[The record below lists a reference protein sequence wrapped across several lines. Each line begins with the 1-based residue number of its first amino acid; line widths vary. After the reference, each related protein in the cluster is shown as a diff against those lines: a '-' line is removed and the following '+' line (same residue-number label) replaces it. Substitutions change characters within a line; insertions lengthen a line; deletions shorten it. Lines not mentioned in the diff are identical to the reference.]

1 LIRVRNIVGS
11 AALLCAACA
20 VPLAAAAQSVLI
32 AAAPADP
39 RVSATVVPGTQPYP
53 NAPSAAAPALRP
65 GPVSINLSGVEVHV
79 FARAVLGE
87 ILGLPFAVDPAV
99 KGQVSLVTPH
109 PVSRA
114 DAIPAV
120 EEALAAANL
129 ALVLRGGVYTI
140 LPMEAA
146 KGQPSAGAGPG
157 FGTEVVALKFANP
170 DQIKRLLDPVVPN
183 VITATD
189 PAART
194 VTLSG
199 ISGQRRAARAL
210 ISQFDV
216 DWMRGMSFGLFIPKT
231 TDARLIGPEL
241 EKLINAPG
249 ATTAGLV
256 RLIPMERLNGII
268 AVATRPE
275 YLEDV
280 RRWVEVL
287 DREGMSSERRLY
299 VYRVQNGR
307 AIDLADVLVAAFGG
321 EAAGGASG
329 SSKSASGSASSA
341 SGMGAKPPP
350 MSLAPGEGATAQAAP
365 HTLPGQSP
373 APAAGHSEGS
383 GLVVTADETNN
394 AVIAYAT
401 PREYALI
408 EDALSKLDVPPL
420 QVVIE
425 AAITEVTLN
434 DTLRYGT
441 QWFFQEH
448 GNQLALSE
456 GSTAQPVQNFPGAAY
471 TVFTNGYISATIS
484 ALSTVT
490 HVQVLSA
497 PNLMVLNN
505 QTATLQVGDQVP
517 IATGSSVSTVA
528 ANAPVVNSID
538 YRDTGVILKVTPR
551 VNSSGLVLLD
561 ISQEVSQVAPV
572 SKDNPIDSPVIQE
585 RKIASSIAVRD
596 GQTIALGGLISDNNS
611 RGRTGVPYL
620 SAIPILG
627 ALAGNRDNSRVRT
640 ELLVLLS
647 PRVIRTAEQA
657 QEVSDEIRSKIREA
671 TPRRPRIEP

>member
-1 LIRVRNIVGS
+1 
-11 AALLCAACA
+11 
-20 VPLAAAAQSVLI
+20 
-32 AAAPADP
+32 
-39 RVSATVVPGTQPYP
+39 
-53 NAPSAAAPALRP
+53 
-65 GPVSINLSGVEVHV
+65 VSINLSGVEVHA
-79 FARAVLGE
+79 FASAVLGQ
-87 ILGLPFAVDPAV
+87 ILGLSYAVDPAA
-99 KGQVSLVTPH
+99 KGAVSLVTPH
-109 PVSRA
+109 PIARA
-114 DAIPAV
+114 DVIPAV

-129 ALVLRGGVYTI
+129 ALVVRGGLYTI

-146 KGQPSAGAGPG
+146 KSQASAAGVVGAG
-157 FGTEVVALKFANP
+157 FGTELVTLKFANP
-170 DQIKRLLDPVVPN
+170 DQVKRSLDPVLPG

-199 ISGQRRAARAL
+199 ISGQRQAARAL
-210 ISQFDV
+210 IAQFDV

-231 TDARLIGPEL
+231 TDARLIAPEL

-249 ATTAGLV
+249 STMAGLV
-256 RLIPMERLNGII
+256 RLVPMERLNGIV
-268 AVATRPE
+268 AVASRPE

-287 DREGMSSERRLY
+287 DREGASSERRLY

-307 AIDLADVLVAAFGG
+307 AADLADVLVAAFGG
-321 EAAGGASG
+321 EAAGPPTGQGKSSGTGFAAG
-329 SSKSASGSASSA
+329 SSQRASP
-341 SGMGAKPPP
+341 MGGPAIG
-350 MSLAPGEGATAQAAP
+350 LAPTESAAAQAAP
-365 HTLPGQSP
+365 RTLPGQSP
-373 APAAGHSEGS
+373 APAAAGHGEGS
-383 GLVVTADETNN
+383 GLVITADETNN

-408 EDALSKLDVPPL
+408 EDALGKLDVPPL

-434 DTLRYGT
+434 DTLKYGT
-441 QWFFQEH
+441 QWFFQQH

-456 GSTAQPVQNFPGAAY
+456 GNTATPVQNFPGAAY
-471 TVFTNGYISATIS
+471 TVFTNGAISATIS

-497 PNLMVLNN
+497 PNLLVLNN
-505 QTATLQVGDQVP
+505 QTASLQVGDQVP
-517 IATGSSVSTVA
+517 IATGSSVSTIGT
-528 ANAPVVNSID
+528 NAPVVNSID

-572 SKDNPIDSPVIQE
+572 SKDNPISSPVIQE

-620 SAIPILG
+620 SSIPILG

-640 ELLVLLS
+640 ELLVMLS
-647 PRVIRTAEQA
+647 PRVIRTAEEAQA
-657 QEVSDEIRSKIREA
+657 VSDEIRTKIHSVM
-671 TPRRPRIEP
+671 PRRPRIEP

>member
-20 VPLAAAAQSVLI
+20 VPLTAAAQSALI
-32 AAAPADP
+32 AASSADP

-53 NAPSAAAPALRP
+53 SAPSAAAPALRP

-87 ILGLPFAVDPAV
+87 ILGLPFAVDPAA

-109 PVSRA
+109 PISRA

-120 EEALAAANL
+120 EEALAAASL

-146 KGQPSAGAGPG
+146 KGQAPAGPGPG
-157 FGTEVVALKFANP
+157 FGTEVVTLKFANP
-170 DQIKRLLDPVVPN
+170 DQIKRLIDPVLPN

-189 PAART
+189 PASRT
-194 VTLSG
+194 VTLGG

-231 TDARLIGPEL
+231 TDARLIAPEL

-249 ATTAGLV
+249 STTAGLV

-307 AIDLADVLVAAFGG
+307 ATDLADVLVSAFGG
-321 EAAGGASG
+321 EATGG
-329 SSKSASGSASSA
+329 SSGQGKSPTSSTSSSA
-341 SGMGAKPPP
+341 GFGAKPAP
-350 MSLAPGEGATAQAAP
+350 MSLAPGENASAAP
-365 HTLPGQSP
+365 KTLPGQSP
-373 APAAGHSEGS
+373 TPAAGHGEGS

-408 EDALSKLDVPPL
+408 EDALSKLDLPPL

-441 QWFFQEH
+441 QWYFQEH

-456 GSTAQPVQNFPGAAY
+456 GTTAHPVQNFPGAAY

-497 PNLMVLNN
+497 PNLLVLNN
-505 QTATLQVGDQVP
+505 QTASLQVGDQVP

-572 SKDNPIDSPVIQE
+572 SKDNPIESPVIQE

-596 GQTIALGGLISDNNS
+596 GQTIALGGLISDNS
-611 RGRTGVPYL
+611 SKGRTGIPYL

-647 PRVIRTAEQA
+647 PRVVRTAEQA
-657 QEVSDEIRSKIREA
+657 QAVSDEIRSKIREA

>member
-1 LIRVRNIVGS
+1 MAV
-11 AALLCAACA
+11 LCACA
-20 VPLAAAAQSVLI
+20 VPLAAAAQ
-32 AAAPADP
+32 AAPMPAASDP
-39 RVSATVVPGTQPYP
+39 RASATIVPGTQAIP
-53 NAPSAAAPALRP
+53 AAPRVVAPAPRP
-65 GPVSINLSGVEVHV
+65 GPVSLNFSGVEVHD
-79 FARAVLGE
+79 FAKVVLGE
-87 ILGLPFAVDPAV
+87 VLGLSYAVDPAA
-99 KGQVSLVTPH
+99 KGAVSLVTPR
-109 PVSRA
+109 PIARA
-114 DAIPAV
+114 EVIPAV
-120 EEALAAANL
+120 EEALAGANL
-129 ALVLRGGVYTI
+129 ALVVRGGVYTI

-146 KGQPSAGAGPG
+146 KGQAPPLDAGALG
-157 FGTEVVALKFANP
+157 FGTEVVSLKFASP
-170 DQIKRLLDPVVPN
+170 EQIKRLLDPVLPG
-183 VITATD
+183 VIAATD

-199 ISGQRRAARAL
+199 ASGQRRGASAL
-210 ISQFDV
+210 IAQFDV
-216 DWMRGMSFGLFIPKT
+216 DWMRGMSFGLFVPRT
-231 TDARLIGPEL
+231 TDARLIAPEL

-249 ATTAGLV
+249 STIAGLV

-268 AVATRPE
+268 AVASRPE

-287 DREGMSSERRLY
+287 DREGVSSERRLY

-307 AIDLADVLVAAFGG
+307 ATDLAQVLVTAFGG
-321 EAAGGASG
+321 EAAG
-329 SSKSASGSASSA
+329 SASGPGRSGAGLSSSGLG
-341 SGMGAKPPP
+341 SGMRSNLMGSA
-350 MSLAPGEGATAQAAP
+350 LADGGQAQAAP
-365 HTLPGQSP
+365 RTLPGQTP
-373 APAAGHSEGS
+373 APAAASHGEGS
-383 GLVVTADETNN
+383 GLVITADETNN

-408 EDALSKLDVPPL
+408 EEALAKLDVPPL

-434 DTLRYGT
+434 DTLQYGT

-456 GSTAQPVQNFPGAAY
+456 GPTAHPVQNFPGAAY
-471 TVFTNGYISATIS
+471 TVFTNGAISATIN

-497 PNLMVLNN
+497 PNLLVLNN
-505 QTATLQVGDQVP
+505 QTASLQVGDQVP
-517 IATGSSVSTVA
+517 IATGSSVSTTA

-561 ISQEVSQVAPV
+561 ILQEVSQVSPS
-572 SKDNPIDSPVIQE
+572 SKAVNPIDSPVIQE
-585 RKIASSIAVRD
+585 RRIASSIAVRD
-596 GQTIALGGLISDNNS
+596 GQTIALGGLISDNHS
-611 RGRTGVPYL
+611 QGRSGVPFL

-647 PRVIRTAEQA
+647 PRVVRTSEQA
-657 QEVSDEIRSKIREA
+657 QAVTDELRGKIRSVS
-671 TPRRPRIEP
+671 PHPPRIEP